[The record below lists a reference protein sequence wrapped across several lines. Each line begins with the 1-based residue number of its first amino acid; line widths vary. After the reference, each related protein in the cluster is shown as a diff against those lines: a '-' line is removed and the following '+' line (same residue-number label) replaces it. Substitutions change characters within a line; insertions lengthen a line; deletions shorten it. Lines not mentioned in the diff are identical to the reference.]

1 VTVFSRL
8 VDEFLAEHFRL
19 DPVDATA
26 TGMHAHDASWPD
38 LSEAGERALLEH
50 LVRWER
56 TFGELRDPDLGPD
69 ERIDRDQLLL
79 ELEAMRF
86 AVVELR
92 QDRWDPLSIVYLLGE
107 GLFLLLAREFAPLAD
122 RLRSVAGRLEG
133 IPGLLLAA
141 GSRLGTDPD
150 RPVSRFHA
158 ETALAQLGGIT
169 DLAHDALAQ
178 AEAAAGADVPAA
190 GAAVPAALVDRIRT
204 ATAAAAGALAAF
216 EAHLRDVVLP
226 AAEGEGRLGPDLF
239 ARKMRRS
246 LMSPSPA
253 PDEILERAEREFAA
267 VRREMV
273 AIARRIWPAWLPDR
287 PLPDAS
293 GGGGAEAA
301 EDRIVR
307 DVLAAVAGEHQPADR
322 LPEFCREEVAR
333 IETFCR
339 DHDVVGLASE
349 PLSIEWTPVFL
360 RAFAKAMLIAPGP
373 LDRGEK
379 TFFAITPI
387 ADDATPEEAESS
399 LREDNDRM
407 LRVMTIHEA
416 VPGHYL
422 QLAWSNRC
430 PSLVRSVFQSG
441 VFAEGW
447 AVYVEQ
453 VLMDLGYGADD
464 PALLLTHWKLYLR
477 AVINAIVDVRVH
489 TRDMAEAEAI
499 DLMVR
504 GGFQEEAEARAKY
517 GRARL
522 SSTQLS
528 TYFVGSMGM
537 WDLERERRRRLAA
550 ASGDP
555 RGAAAVPEPRVVGGF
570 GETPGF
576 VYREHLE
583 EVLSH
588 GSPPLPILRRLVL
601 GDQA

>member
-1 VTVFSRL
+1 MSAFSRL

-19 DPVDATA
+19 DPVGATA

-38 LSEAGERALLEH
+38 LSDAGERVRLEH
-50 LVRWER
+50 LDRWER
-56 TFGELRDPDLGPD
+56 AFGDLRDADLGPE

-79 ELEAMRF
+79 ELDAMRF
-86 AVVELR
+86 AVTELR
-92 QDRWDPLSIVYLLGE
+92 QDRWDPLAIVYLLGE
-107 GLFLLLAREFAPLAD
+107 GLFLLLAREFASLAS
-122 RLRSVAGRLEG
+122 RLASVAGRLEG
-133 IPGLLLAA
+133 IPGLLAA
-141 GSRLGTDPD
+141 ADSRLGSDPG
-150 RPVSRFHA
+150 RPVSRLHA

-169 DLAHDALAQ
+169 ELANDALAQ
-178 AEAAAGADVPAA
+178 AQAASGGAIPV
-190 GAAVPAALVDRIRT
+190 ALADRIRV
-204 ATAAAAGALAAF
+204 AAAAAERSLAEF
-216 EAHLRDVVLP
+216 EANLRDVVLP
-226 AAEGEGRLGPDLF
+226 VAEGEGRLGVDLF

-246 LMSPSPA
+246 LMSASPT
-253 PDEILERAEREFAA
+253 PDEILERAEREFVA
-267 VRREMV
+267 VHGEMV
-273 AIARRIWPAWLPDR
+273 AIARRIWPDWLPER

-293 GGGGAEAA
+293 NEGGLEAA

-307 DVLAAVAGEHQPADR
+307 DVLGAIAGEHQPADR
-322 LPEFCREEVAR
+322 LPTFCREELGR
-333 IETFCR
+333 IEAFCR
-339 DHDVVGLASE
+339 DHDVVGLTSE
-349 PLSIEWTPVFL
+349 PLSIEWTPAFL
-360 RAFAKAMLIAPGP
+360 RSHAKAMLIAPGP

-387 ADDATPEEAESS
+387 PDDATPEQAESS

-453 VLMDLGYGADD
+453 VLMDLGYAAED

-477 AVINAIVDVRVH
+477 CVINAIIDVRVH
-489 TRDMAEAEAI
+489 TRGMTEHQAV

-504 GGFQEEAEARAKY
+504 GGFQEEAEGQAKY
-517 GRARL
+517 QRARL

-555 RGAAAVPEPRVVGGF
+555 RGATAVPEPRLVGGF
-570 GETPGF
+570 EETPGF

-583 EVLSH
+583 RVLSH

-601 GDQA
+601 GDAG